1 MNPGLVQA
9 IAIMAVYTHFQV
21 RCTSKRDSLI
31 DTVSGSEKYGLE
43 ETPLIISEVP
53 VLRGV
58 EQLVMSIR
66 GQRAGLRIFPARG

>member
-1 MNPGLVQA
+1 MEVKK
-9 IAIMAVYTHFQV
+9 F
-21 RCTSKRDSLI
+21 
-31 DTVSGSEKYGLE
+31 GLE

-58 EQLVMSIR
+58 EQLVMTIR